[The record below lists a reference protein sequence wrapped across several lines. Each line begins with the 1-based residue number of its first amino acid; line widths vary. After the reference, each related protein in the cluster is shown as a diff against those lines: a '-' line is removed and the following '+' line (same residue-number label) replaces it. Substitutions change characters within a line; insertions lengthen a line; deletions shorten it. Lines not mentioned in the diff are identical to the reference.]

1 MRTSIFL
8 GLICVADALYNISGT
23 SADAG
28 FLKLVAWVFLVCAAM
43 DVVDFFRE
51 RK

>member
-1 MRTSIFL
+1 MRTAIFL

-23 SADAG
+23 SADAN
-28 FLKLVAWVFLVCAAM
+28 FVKLVAWVFLACVIM
-43 DVVDFFRE
+43 DVVDFSK